1 MTNEELTSIC
11 MEMISNTGMGRNLTY
26 EAIELFVNNKFEEC
40 IAKLNEAEEYI
51 GEAHKLQFE
60 KIMSK
65 QFNGDSI
72 PFNMLLLHAMDI
84 TLVTNAEHDM
94 LLALATAKEKNNH

>member
-1 MTNEELTSIC
+1 MTNDELVSTC
-11 MEMISNTGMGRNLTY
+11 MEMISNTGMGRTLVY
-26 EAIELFVNNKFEEC
+26 EAINLFVDDKFDEC
-40 IAKLNEAEEYI
+40 IEKLNEAETYI

-65 QFNGDSI
+65 QFSGDEI

-84 TLVTNAEHDM
+84 TLVSNAEHDM
-94 LLALATAKEKNNH
+94 LLALATAKKNKK

>member
-11 MEMISNTGMGRNLTY
+11 MEMISNTGIGRNLTY

-40 IAKLNEAEEYI
+40 IAKLNEAEKYI

-94 LLALATAKEKNNH
+94 LLALATAKKKNNH

>member
-1 MTNEELTSIC
+1 MTNDELVSTC
-11 MEMISNTGMGRNLTY
+11 MEMISNTGTGRTMVY
-26 EAIELFVNNKFEEC
+26 EAIDLFVNDKFDEC
-40 IAKLNEAEEYI
+40 IQKLNEAETYI
-51 GEAHKLQFE
+51 GKAHKLQFE

-65 QFNGDSI
+65 QSSGEEI

-94 LLALATAKEKNNH
+94 LLALAIAKKNKK

>member
-40 IAKLNEAEEYI
+40 IAKLNEAEKYI

-72 PFNMLLLHAMDI
+72 FYFYTKWILPWLQ
-84 TLVTNAEHDM
+84 TL
-94 LLALATAKEKNNH
+94 KSICF